1 VKAAWSRFQS
11 VLAPDIVQYLGVKRA
26 LGCKF
31 ASEDRMLRL
40 LDRFVAERQ
49 IDALEGVTGE
59 CLDQFLSSR
68 NRVNARSFNHLLG
81 VMRRLFEWMVSQQR
95 LEASPLRTRARREA
109 ARRLP
114 FLFDADA
121 VRRLLAHAAQLPD
134 NPRAKLRGPT
144 YEMVFALLAGLG
156 LRIGEA
162 ARLRCGDVD
171 LEREVLEIRDT
182 KFGKNRLVPFGP
194 KLAARLR
201 KYLALRERA
210 GWACLSAAP
219 LFSWDGRHPVSTN
232 TIRNIFR
239 DALLPALALTVP
251 AGTFGP
257 HVHGLRHSF
266 AVSTLLRWYKDG
278 VAPAARLNHL
288 STFLGHVNPAST
300 AVYLTITG
308 ELLQQANARFE
319 AFAPSG
325 QAAGS

>member
-1 VKAAWSRFQS
+1 MKAAWSRFQS

-49 IDALEGVTGE
+49 IDALEDVTGE

-81 VMRRLFEWMVSQQR
+81 VVRRLFEWMVSQHR
-95 LEASPLRTRARREA
+95 LEASPLRTRPRREA

-121 VRRLLAHAAQLPD
+121 VRRLLAQAAQLPD

-144 YEMVFALLAGLG
+144 YETVFALLAGLG

-201 KYLALRERA
+201 KYLALRERV
-210 GWACLSAAP
+210 GWSCVGAAP

-266 AVSTLLRWYKDG
+266 AVGTLLRWYKDG

-308 ELLQQANARFE
+308 ELLQLANARFE

-325 QAAGS
+325 QGAGS